1 MIISMHSRKIEV
13 NRFNHQLHWMHKNF
27 LFFLLFWILLQDEGY
42 SLMQQTNKQ
51 QSLKRITARFRR
63 ITM

>member
-27 LFFLLFWILLQDEGY
+27 LFFFYCFGFCCKMKDIH
-42 SLMQQTNKQ
+42 
-51 QSLKRITARFRR
+51 
-63 ITM
+63 

>member
-27 LFFLLFWILLQDEGY
+27 LFFFTVLDFV
-42 SLMQQTNKQ
+42 
-51 QSLKRITARFRR
+51 AR
-63 ITM
+63 